1 MSDQKVGVAAMGGDA
16 KTVLSRIQDLERH
29 GIEVAWLTTGG
40 AGVDAMSI
48 FSAAAA
54 TTDRILMG
62 TCIVPTFP
70 RHPIVTAQQVQVVAN
85 IAPGRFRLGLG
96 PSHRPTMKGMFGV
109 DFHTPLTNLK
119 EYVYI
124 VRTLLETGS
133 VDFDGSHYQA
143 HARIPE
149 PVKGV
154 PIMASA
160 LRTRSYEFCGAEADG
175 AISWVS
181 PYQFLRDTALPVMRA
196 AAEAAGRPTPPLV
209 AHVPICVSDDSSKV
223 RTAAREQL
231 ATYPRLPFY
240 ANMFAAAGFPEAV
253 ETNSWSDGMIDAVVL
268 HGSEYE
274 VADRI
279 KDIFDY
285 GIGEIIA
292 HVVSVGDEKETWE
305 RSVSLLAEVSK
316 SLT

>member
-1 MSDQKVGVAAMGGDA
+1 MSDQKVGVAAMGGNA

-48 FSAAAA
+48 FSAVAA
-54 TTDRILMG
+54 TTDKILMG

-70 RHPIVTAQQVQVVAN
+70 RHPIVTAQQVQVIAN

-96 PSHRPTMKGMFGV
+96 PSHKPTMKSMFGV
-109 DFHTPLTNLK
+109 DFHTPLTNLR
-119 EYVYI
+119 EYVHI

-133 VDFDGSHYQA
+133 VEFDGSHYQA
-143 HARIPE
+143 HARIAE

-181 PYQFLRDTALPVMRA
+181 PYQFLRDAKTEALPLN
-196 AAEAAGRPTPPLV
+196 P
-209 AHVPICVSDDSSKV
+209 K
-223 RTAAREQL
+223 
-231 ATYPRLPFY
+231 
-240 ANMFAAAGFPEAV
+240 
-253 ETNSWSDGMIDAVVL
+253 
-268 HGSEYE
+268 
-274 VADRI
+274 
-279 KDIFDY
+279 
-285 GIGEIIA
+285 
-292 HVVSVGDEKETWE
+292 
-305 RSVSLLAEVSK
+305 
-316 SLT
+316 